1 MQGIEREAKTRVT
14 EEATRE
20 RNSFILTLGIR
31 FNRCLLSAVHTKT
44 MQLLVIIKKDSK
56 YLPSEDMSSSIIS
69 PLIFP
74 VKERNTFF
82 MYV

>member
-1 MQGIEREAKTRVT
+1 MQGIERGAKTRVT

-20 RNSFILTLGIR
+20 RSSFILTLGIR
-31 FNRCLLSAVHTKT
+31 FNRCLLSVAHTKT
-44 MQLLVIIKKDSK
+44 MLLLVIIRKDAK

-74 VKERNTFF
+74 VRQEH
-82 MYV
+82 ML

>member
-1 MQGIEREAKTRVT
+1 MT
-14 EEATRE
+14 EEATRKQFHTD
-20 RNSFILTLGIR
+20 SWHR

-44 MQLLVIIKKDSK
+44 MLLLVMIRKDAK

-74 VKERNTFF
+74 VEDRSTCF
-82 MYV
+82 MYVAFFNTCL

>member
-1 MQGIEREAKTRVT
+1 MQGIERGAKTRVT

-20 RNSFILTLGIR
+20 RSSFILTLGIR
-31 FNRCLLSAVHTKT
+31 FNRCLLSAAHTKT
-44 MQLLVIIKKDSK
+44 MLLLVIIRKDAK

-74 VKERNTFF
+74 VRQEN
-82 MYV
+82 ML